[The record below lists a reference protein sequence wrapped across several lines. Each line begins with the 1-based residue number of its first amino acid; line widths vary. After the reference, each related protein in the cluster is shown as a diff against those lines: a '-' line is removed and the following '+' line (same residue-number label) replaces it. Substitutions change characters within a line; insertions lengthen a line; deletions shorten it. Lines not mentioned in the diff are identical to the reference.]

1 MSTMRVFR
9 QDDFTGGL
17 NLRADQFQLAP
28 NESPRMLNVEIDP
41 RGGVFSR
48 GSMRRINTSPV
59 TGAWR
64 PKNLV
69 PFYTTSSSY
78 VMLSTGFASAV
89 NGDVHYSTG
98 SNFSPLSIPVS
109 EQHGASFAPWGE
121 TLYIA
126 TGVDTVAYKWDG
138 TTKTA
143 LTANGAGVWQES
155 YATPVLPSIYFPKA
169 KHAITH
175 AGKIFV
181 ANTKEDGVARPNII
195 RWSHPNNPGNWASN
209 DFIEINDGGSAI
221 TGLAVYAGHLLVFKR
236 DAVFAVFGYDS
247 DTFQVVEISRTVGAA
262 TPHAITTTERGVYF
276 FSYPEGLMYYD
287 GKSLRDIFEPI
298 RPAIINS
305 DINANIATQVFVN
318 NINRRIW
325 VSVPYSQ
332 TAEETV
338 ATASFIFDPT
348 IGDGAWLMFSTADN
362 RALNG
367 GCDFIEQSAGL
378 VKHLG
383 VHSSQPY
390 VLAVDGYT
398 NGYDNITGTEYQF
411 TSRYRTRW
419 IDGGSY
425 SQKKMF
431 RRPEVVV
438 KQQGISGSM
447 IVKAYGDYEE
457 ADNSEIKQYS
467 LTIPSAGSGMIWGTG
482 RWNISS
488 WGAANS
494 GSQLITGRS
503 IGLAKSIQLE
513 FTGPVGTSWGINSF
527 TLKYNPRR
535 VTA

>member
-48 GSMRRINTSPV
+48 GAMRRINTSPV

-69 PFYTTSSSY
+69 PFYTTSSSF

-98 SNFSPLSIPVS
+98 SNFSSLSIPVS

-126 TGVDTVAYKWDG
+126 TGVDTVSYKWNG
-138 TTKTA
+138 IASTA
-143 LTANGAGVWQES
+143 LTASGPTWQDSYTIGLSGVH
-155 YATPVLPSIYFPKA
+155 FPKA

-181 ANTKEDGVARPNII
+181 ANTSENGVARPNLV
-195 RWSHPNNPGNWASN
+195 RWSHPNSPGNWHSN

-287 GKSLRDIFEPI
+287 GKSLRDIFEPV
-298 RPAIINS
+298 RPAIINNS
-305 DINANIATQVFVN
+305 INASIATQVFVN

-325 VSVPYSQ
+325 VSVPYSE
-332 TAEETV
+332 TASETV
-338 ATASFIFDPT
+338 STVSFVFDPT
-348 IGDGAWLMFSTADN
+348 IGNGAWLLFSTADN
-362 RALNG
+362 RGLNG
-367 GCDFIEQSAGL
+367 GCDFIEPSLGKI
-378 VKHLG
+378 KHLG
-383 VHSSQPY
+383 VHSTEPY
-390 VLAVDGYT
+390 VLSVDEY
-398 NGYDNITGTEYQF
+398 NNSYDNITGTNYQF
-411 TSRYRTRW
+411 TARYRTRW
-419 IDGGSY
+419 MDGGSY

-438 KQQGISGSM
+438 KQQNIQGGL
-447 IVKAYGDYEE
+447 IVKAYADYEE
-457 ADNSEIKQYS
+457 ADNGEIKQYT
-467 LTIPSAGSGMIWGTG
+467 LTIPSSGLGMVWGTSL
-482 RWNISS
+482 WNSTN
-488 WGAANS
+488 WGAPNS

-503 IGLAKSIQLE
+503 IGLAKAIQLE
-513 FTGPVGTSWGINSF
+513 FTGPVGTAWGINSF